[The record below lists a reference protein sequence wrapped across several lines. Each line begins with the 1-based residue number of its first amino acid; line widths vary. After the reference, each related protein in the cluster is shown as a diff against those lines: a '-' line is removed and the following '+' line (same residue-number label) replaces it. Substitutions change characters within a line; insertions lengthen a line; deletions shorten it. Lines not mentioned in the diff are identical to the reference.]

1 MKSVGS
7 YSFYS
12 KELNKNKYNE
22 FLKKAI
28 AIRDFKNR
36 LSELISSDL
45 VNFLDL
51 SKFDI
56 IKRFGTQKDN
66 PLNPDSCLRGNEIQ
80 KAVVDVMTAYE
91 NRFDQVRSKIS
102 FSIQKTL
109 KVTYYKRKAGFN
121 KKGDV
126 RTREIVFRS
135 TKFTKVMSF
144 LGKYGFT
151 GITEDLKSRI
161 GDSSDKIEFFK
172 DVIRY
177 LEKYGEERLLRL
189 AVSKRISILEKYTHP
204 IVFKSLSYRSA
215 LQSQAP
221 LLQNHRGFTNA
232 MIVIPGMNGRKIIV
246 PTKFSLSH
254 HGHLNQYKS
263 KEYIVVVEND
273 RVRFITTKNTKRNFA
288 VNKENFIGVDVN
300 LKHNLFSTSLDK
312 TIDYDRKMFSDYIR
326 FLKKIDKEKKTKG
339 EIKQFTLWQKRIKSV
354 LQQKSSELVQL
365 AISHGKDHIVM
376 EDLKLLG
383 KSFITSNDFEN
394 FKFSRLVRLLN
405 LSSLNKIVA
414 SICEKKGIQLTII
427 HSHYTSQMCSK
438 CGCISRDNRKTQ
450 ELFECVSCQD
460 TRNADYN
467 ASINICLIG
476 RQEVLDPIMLIKSES
491 SWWIPKPYMKKEV
504 LKIHLE
510 DIIAEPAFQQHREN
524 LLRLANSG

>member
-28 AIRDFKNR
+28 AIREFKNR
-36 LSELISSDL
+36 LSELVSSDL
-45 VNFLDL
+45 INFLDL

-102 FSIQKTL
+102 FSVQKTL
-109 KVTYYKRKAGFN
+109 KVTYYKRKVGFN

-151 GITEDLKSRI
+151 GITEDLKSRT
-161 GDSSDKIEFFK
+161 GDSSDKTEFFK
-172 DVIRY
+172 DVIHY
-177 LEKYGEERLLRL
+177 LEKFGEERLLRL
-189 AVSKRISILEKYTHP
+189 AVSKRILILEKYTQP

-221 LLQNHRGFTNA
+221 LLQNHKGFTNA
-232 MIVIPGMNGRKIIV
+232 MIVIPGMNGRKIVV

-263 KEYIVVVEND
+263 KEYTVVVEEK
-273 RVRFITTKNTKRNFA
+273 RIRFITTKLVTRNFSTG
-288 VNKENFIGVDVN
+288 KENFVGVDTN

-312 TIDYDRKMFSDYIR
+312 TIDYDRKLFSNYIR

-339 EIKQFTLWQKRIKSV
+339 EVKQFTLWQKRIKSM

-365 AISHGKDHIVM
+365 TISHGKDHIVM
-376 EDLKLLG
+376 EDLGSFG
-383 KSFITSNDFEN
+383 KSMVRGAEFEG

-405 LSSLNKIVA
+405 LSNLNNIVR
-414 SICEKKGIQLTII
+414 SICQKKKVQFTKIP
-427 HSHYTSQMCSK
+427 SHYTSQLCSK
-438 CGCISRDNRKTQ
+438 CGAISRENRKTQ
-450 ELFECVSCQD
+450 ELFECSLCGEK
-460 TRNADYN
+460 RNADYN
-467 ASINICLIG
+467 SSINISLIG
-476 RQEVLDPIMLIKSES
+476 ESEVLTPKMLVKDTS
-491 SWWIPKPYMKKEV
+491 SWWIPKV
-504 LKIHLE
+504 LNKNFIKSHLE
-510 DIIAEPAFQQHREN
+510 DMVTEPAFQQRREN
-524 LLRLANSG
+524 LLRLANSS